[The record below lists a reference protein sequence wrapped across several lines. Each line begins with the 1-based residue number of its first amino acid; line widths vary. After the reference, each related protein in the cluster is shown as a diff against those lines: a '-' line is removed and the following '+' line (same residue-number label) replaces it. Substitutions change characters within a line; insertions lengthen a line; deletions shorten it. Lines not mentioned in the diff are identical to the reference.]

1 LAGDFAGHVSIPV
14 HFNAANFTDREHFI
28 SMNITT
34 ELIIILAIILV
45 HAVFVLSEMSVASAR
60 KARLQQRIN
69 NGDRRANTVLQLIE
83 SPNLFLSTVQIGIT
97 LVAVLVGA
105 VAGARL
111 IAPMHGLLTTIP
123 ALSQYADSL
132 SLPLVVIGITFVS
145 IVLGELVPKR
155 IALHNP
161 EQIAGLLAGPM
172 AFVSM
177 VFKPFVWVLGKITD
191 FILKLLGIQ
200 PGTEPPVTEEEIQLL
215 IDQGTQAG
223 VFEEA
228 EHDMVEGVF
237 SLADQ
242 RVYSLMIPRPDIV
255 WLDISDSIEEIRQKL
270 EQSNFSRFP
279 VRQGSLDAIVGIVK
293 ARDLLVQSLNN
304 EPIILKNLLKPAFFV
319 PETMFASRALEV
331 LKEKGTDML
340 LVIDEFGALQGL
352 LTINDILE
360 EIVGEMEIEEP
371 QATQRQDGSWLL
383 DGMLEVDEFKEIF
396 HLPVLPHEDEY
407 ETLSGFV
414 MVSLGRVPQP
424 TDRFEWHGLN
434 FEVMDMDGRRVDKVL
449 VTTLP
454 QRAAA
459 PEESNGKK

>member
-1 LAGDFAGHVSIPV
+1 MSYL
-14 HFNAANFTDREHFI
+14 NE
-28 SMNITT
+28 
-34 ELIIILAIILV
+34 IIFILV
-45 HAVFVLSEMSVASAR
+45 LIMANGVLAMSEAAMVASR
-60 KARLQQRIN
+60 KARLEQLAN
-69 NGDRRANTVLQLIE
+69 EGDKASRTALHLLEDPNVL
-83 SPNLFLSTVQIGIT
+83 LSTVQIGIT
-97 LVAVLVGA
+97 LVGVLAGA
-105 VAGARL
+105 VGGATLSDALAFALAR
-111 IAPMHGLLTTIP
+111 IP
-123 ALSQYADSL
+123 ILEPYSETLA
-132 SLPLVVIGITFVS
+132 IGIVVMTITVLS
-145 IVLGELVPKR
+145 IWLGELVPKR
-155 IALHNP
+155 VALHSP
-161 EQIAGLLAGPM
+161 ERIARAVAGSMLLVSR
-172 AFVSM
+172 AFSPLV
-177 VFKPFVWVLGKITD
+177 
-191 FILKLLGIQ
+191 KLLGLATNLVLKLMGIK
-200 PGTEPPVTEEEIQLL
+200 PSLDPPITEEELQVLM
-215 IDQGTQAG
+215 DQGTRAG

-228 EHDMVEGVF
+228 EHDMVEGIF

-242 RVYSLMIPRPDIV
+242 RVYSLLTPRPDIV
-255 WLDISDSIEEIRQKL
+255 WLDIADSIEEIRQKL
-270 EQSNFSRFP
+270 EQSQFSRFP

-304 EPIILKNLLKPAFFV
+304 EPILLKNLLKPAFFV

-352 LTINDILE
+352 LTITDILE
-360 EIVGEMEIEEP
+360 EIVGEMEIDEP

-454 QRAAA
+454 QRASTA
-459 PEESNGKK
+459 EESNGKR